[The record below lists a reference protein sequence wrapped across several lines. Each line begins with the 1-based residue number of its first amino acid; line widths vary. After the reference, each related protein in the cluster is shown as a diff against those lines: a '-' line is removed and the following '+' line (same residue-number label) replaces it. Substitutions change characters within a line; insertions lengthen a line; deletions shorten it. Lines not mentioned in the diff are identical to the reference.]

1 MSEKIKMI
9 MGKINY
15 KLMLLEHPC
24 KKGALALKIF
34 PDLKHPGMAL
44 TAVLAGKRDLSVS
57 ESMTLMECLGITPEQ
72 FFSYKNM
79 QPEKPESDEDLL

>member
-1 MSEKIKMI
+1 
-9 MGKINY
+9 MGRINY

-34 PDLKHPGMAL
+34 PGLKHPSMAL

-57 ESMTLMECLGITPEQ
+57 EAVTLMRYLGISPEK
-72 FFSYKNM
+72 FFSYLVEES
-79 QPEKPESDEDLL
+79 QPGKPESDEDLL